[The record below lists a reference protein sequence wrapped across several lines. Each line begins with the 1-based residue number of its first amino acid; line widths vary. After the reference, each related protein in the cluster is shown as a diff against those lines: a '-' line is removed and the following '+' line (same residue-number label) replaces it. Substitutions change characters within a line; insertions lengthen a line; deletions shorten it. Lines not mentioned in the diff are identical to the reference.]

1 MCDNNRLAVEG
12 LGTRLVFDKC
22 PAVDFQLKSEA
33 SQRLHPVEMRSS
45 GLLSGQKCH
54 MAME

>member
-1 MCDNNRLAVEG
+1 MYDNNRLVVEG

-22 PAVDFQLKSEA
+22 PAVDSQLKSEA

-45 GLLSGQKCH
+45 GSLSGQKYH